1 MGKVVLFAGVDPLS
15 TGESTYP
22 WHPLSVLTV
31 GTALRAAGHEPVLI
45 DCQIEPGWKA
55 RLAHEARDALYVGVS
70 CMTGPSIGNVLD
82 AIATVRQHAPATPLV
97 WGGYHASLAYRS
109 ILRERLVDVV
119 VRGPGESAAVAL
131 ADLVAANGRMSDPDL
146 LGQISNL
153 AFPDGRREISAS
165 GAVTDRVIETAYGSL
180 ASFLEQAPVDYTLL
194 PVDRYFTGEVRDIS
208 YLSSWGCPHPCGFC
222 SEPKTSL
229 RRWKGLP
236 AKRVVDDVAR
246 LWGTYQPDQI
256 SLMDPNF
263 STNIQRVVE
272 IVEELER
279 RGLCIQL
286 RANMRAKDI
295 VQLARH
301 FDLARLRDVGFSA
314 IFVGCESGSDRV
326 LKRMTKNATVQD
338 TIDGIRL
345 LSGAG
350 IIQLTS
356 WIHDVPGE
364 TREDSDLTLA
374 LVSELAH
381 LPHNQQK
388 HHFFTPFPGTDMYE
402 ALFGSSEDDG
412 RSQKDWAR
420 SDTYAGSSIWSG
432 RPEFRA
438 HVRGELQ
445 SLKAAHPDVLVRSLP
460 RLAEPAAS

>member
-1 MGKVVLFAGVDPLS
+1 MGKVILFAGVDPLS

-22 WHPLSVLTV
+22 WHPLSVLAV
-31 GTALRAAGHEPVLI
+31 GTALQAAGHEPILI
-45 DCQIEPGWKA
+45 DCQIEPDWKA

-82 AIATVRQHAPATPLV
+82 AIATVRQHAPATALV

-109 ILRERLVDVV
+109 ILREGLVDVV
-119 VRGPGESAAVAL
+119 VRGPGEAAAVAL
-131 ADLVAANGRMSDPDL
+131 ADLVARSGHMTAPDR
-146 LGQISNL
+146 LGQIPNV
-153 AFPDGRREISAS
+153 AFRDSRREITGS
-165 GAVTDRVIETAYGSL
+165 GAVADRVIETPYGSL
-180 ASFLEQAPVDYTLL
+180 AGFLEQAPVDYTLL
-194 PVDRYFTGEVRDIS
+194 PVDRYFTREVRDIS

-222 SEPKTSL
+222 SEPKTSM

-236 AKRVVDDVAR
+236 AERVVDEVTH
-246 LWGTYQPDQI
+246 LWDTYRPDQI

-263 STNIQRVVE
+263 STNIQRVVD
-272 IVEELER
+272 IVEELEH

-286 RANMRAKDI
+286 RANMRAKDV
-295 VQLARH
+295 VQLARRV
-301 FDLARLRDVGFSA
+301 DLTRLRDVGFSA
-314 IFVGCESGSDRV
+314 IFVGCESGSDRM
-326 LKRMTKNATVQD
+326 LKLMTKNATVQE

-345 LSGAG
+345 LSDAG
-350 IIQLTS
+350 ITQLTS
-356 WIHDVPGE
+356 WIHDLPGE

-374 LVSELAH
+374 LVSDLAL

-402 ALFGSSEDDG
+402 ALFGNSEDDG
-412 RSQKDWAR
+412 RSQQEWAR

-432 RPEFRA
+432 RPEFRE
-438 HVRGELQ
+438 HVLGELR

-460 RLAEPAAS
+460 RLTDPPQ